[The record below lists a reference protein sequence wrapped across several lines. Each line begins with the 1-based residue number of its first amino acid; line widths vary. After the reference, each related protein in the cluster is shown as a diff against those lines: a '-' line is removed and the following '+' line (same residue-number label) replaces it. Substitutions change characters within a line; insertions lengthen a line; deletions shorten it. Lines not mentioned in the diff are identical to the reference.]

1 MRVLSVLC
9 LLFVLIGVG
18 CRTASTV
25 DYDVPRPAVVADVIG
40 PADVFQVR
48 VHGQDE
54 LSGDFRVD
62 GDGTITYP
70 LLGTMQVTGLSSSG
84 IASVIRDGL
93 SDGYILE
100 PQVSV
105 LLKEQNSRK
114 VSMLGEVTRPGRYT
128 YRDGMTLVEAI
139 AEAGGTTESAV
150 LAVVRLTRVVEGKE
164 YSVELPYRDITE
176 GRAPDFSLAPGDI
189 VLVPTSPVR

>member
-1 MRVLSVLC
+1 MRLPVL
-9 LLFVLIGVG
+9 LLLLAALLAVG
-18 CRTASTV
+18 CRQTSTV
-25 DYDVPRPAVVADVIG
+25 SYDVPRPELTADVIG
-40 PADVFQVR
+40 PTDVFEVR

-62 GDGTITYP
+62 GDGSIDYP
-70 LLGTMQVTGLSSSG
+70 LLGKLSVSGLSSSG
-84 IASVIRDGL
+84 IAGKIKDGL
-93 SDGYILE
+93 ADGYILK

-114 VSMLGEVTRPGRYT
+114 VSMLGEVTRPGRYM

-150 LAVVRLTRVVEGKE
+150 RSVVRLTRVVKGKE

-189 VLVPTSPVR
+189 ILVPTSPVR